1 MDWFYET
8 LHPELR
14 AGIRVDEEI
23 YDGKTAFQ
31 SVRVFRNERLGRVLV
46 LDDVVQTTEADEF
59 FYHEMLTH
67 PTMLAHGNVKNVL
80 IIGGGDGGCME
91 EVLKHDVDKVVLAEL
106 DPDVIELSKQYLP
119 SICGNAFDDP
129 RAEVMIGDGAKFVAE
144 TDLRFDL
151 IIVDSTDPIGPGEVL
166 FQAPFY
172 RGCHRALADGGVVI
186 TQNGVT
192 FVQPEEVTGT
202 YRAFR
207 EIFDH
212 YGFYMACVPMYAG
225 GSMAFGWGGKGRD
238 LPATDRATI
247 ERAYA
252 AHDLKTRYYNPDV
265 HAAAFALPNYVRD
278 LMT

>member
-14 AGIRVDEEI
+14 AGIRVDEAI
-23 YDGKTAFQ
+23 YNGETAFQ

-46 LDDVVQTTEADEF
+46 LDGVVQTTEADEF

-67 PTMLAHGNVKNVL
+67 PAMLAHGNVRNVL

-91 EVLKHDVDKVVLAEL
+91 EVLKHDVDKVILAEL
-106 DPDVIELSKQYLP
+106 DPEVIELSKQYLP
-119 SICGNAFDDP
+119 SICGGAFDDP
-129 RAEVMIGDGAKFVAE
+129 RAEVMIGDGARFVAE
-144 TDLRFDL
+144 TDQRFDL

-202 YRAFR
+202 HRAFR
-207 EIFDH
+207 DIFDH
-212 YGFYMACVPMYAG
+212 HGFYMACVPMYAG

-238 LPATDRATI
+238 LPATGLATI

-252 AHDLKTRYYNPDV
+252 ARDLKTRYYNPDV